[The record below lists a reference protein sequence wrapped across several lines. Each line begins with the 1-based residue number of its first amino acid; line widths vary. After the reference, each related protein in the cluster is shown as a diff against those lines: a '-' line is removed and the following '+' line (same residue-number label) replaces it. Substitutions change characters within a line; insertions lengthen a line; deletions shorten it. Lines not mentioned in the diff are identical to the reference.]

1 MARILDLMQEPA
13 DWRNLPGFLEGL
25 KTSGRRLGKG
35 QVEKMVRR
43 ANQKGRQGVVMDV
56 LRRVEGTG
64 VRLGEEAG
72 VVREVMLGAVM
83 RAQDGGWGVEAVEGA
98 GRYARG
104 VWDLLWEERH
114 RGEKQGALDMRKAPE
129 VVGVMVEMEAAR
141 MFKGGGDGRAELEKW
156 VERLLG
162 VWSRGDMGLHEG
174 NWNDANHKL
183 LTWAPVWHG
192 MVLARR
198 VLGEESRLW
207 RELGERVEK
216 DLEPMLNKARELV
229 AANAPGKG
237 VRRGL
242 KMYEQLVL
250 EGFS

>member
-1 MARILDLMQEPA
+1 MQEPN

-25 KTSGRRLGKG
+25 KTSGRRLGRG
-35 QVEKMVRR
+35 QVEKMVRK
-43 ANQKGRQGVVMDV
+43 ANYGERQGVVMDV

-83 RAQDGGWGVEAVEGA
+83 RAQGGGWGLEAVEAGA
-98 GRYARG
+98 RYARG
-104 VWDLLWEERH
+104 VWDLLWDERH
-114 RGEKQGALDMRKAPE
+114 RGGKQGGLDMRKAPE

-141 MFKGGGDGRAELEKW
+141 MVKGGGDRKGALEGW

-162 VWSRGDMGLHEG
+162 VWARGDMELLEG
-174 NWNDANHKL
+174 DWSDANQKL
-183 LTWAPVWHG
+183 LRWAPVWHG

-198 VLGEESRLW
+198 VLWEESRLGK
-207 RELGERVEK
+207 ELGDKVEK
-216 DLEPMLNKARELV
+216 DLEPVLNKARGMV
-229 AANAPGKG
+229 AANAPEKG
-237 VRRGL
+237 IRRGM
-242 KMYEQLVL
+242 KMYEQLML

>member
-1 MARILDLMQEPA
+1 MQEPG

-25 KTSGRRLGKG
+25 KTSGRRLGRG

-43 ANQKGRQGVVMDV
+43 ANARGRQGVVMEV

-72 VVREVMLGAVM
+72 VVREVVLGAVM
-83 RAQDGGWGVEAVEGA
+83 RAQEGGWGAEAVEAA

-104 VWDLLWEERH
+104 VWDLLWDERH
-114 RGEKQGALDMRKAPE
+114 RGERQGVDMRKASE

-141 MFKGGGDGRAELEKW
+141 MVKGGGDRKGELEGW

-162 VWSRGDMGLHEG
+162 VWTRGDMGLVDG
-174 NWNDANHKL
+174 DWNDANQKL
-183 LTWAPVWHG
+183 LRWAPVWHG

-198 VLGEESRLW
+198 VLGEGSRLGK
-207 RELGERVEK
+207 ELGERVEK
-216 DLEPMLNKARELV
+216 DLEPMLNKAREMV
-229 AANAPGKG
+229 AANAPKNG

-242 KMYEQLVL
+242 KMYEQLML